1 MELICL
7 SIDRVEGDGS
17 VSTAPGARRLEVSAA
32 GIRRVRI
39 NERVGTVVQGIHL
52 ALGERGIRQDQSE
65 APPHIIR
72 GCRPSCQR

>member
-7 SIDRVEGDGS
+7 SIDRVECDGS

-39 NERVGTVVQGIHL
+39 NERVGAVVQGIHL

-72 GCRPSCQR
+72 RCRHSCQR